1 MDNWNWKKV
10 YFLGFLFSCP
20 AKAQGIGKQHNS
32 NQSLHLLVR
41 SDKAVRLTTACGDVR
56 LRTEEQPTV
65 HEKKIILSMP
75 SGNRR
80 EKHLL
85 LRIKKNEY

>member
-65 HEKKIILSMP
+65 HEKKKSYPCPQEIEGKNIFF
-75 SGNRR
+75 SG
-80 EKHLL
+80 
-85 LRIKKNEY
+85 